1 MEPVTTVT
9 QRPQTELTI
18 FRWVQVIVIIVVI
31 ACNAYYL
38 HVVNIRYVPVSLRCE
53 HELLNKLENFADFK
67 IGDVLME
74 EFRYSQETFWPDTN
88 TVKGCPCHLK
98 TCVVKCCPFD
108 ESFHSKSNLTCSP
121 DDSLTVSST
130 ISDTTVYYRLEDAR
144 RDELQI
150 KNTNQSDFVVF
161 SNTKCL
167 HGKTERRIMFYEEV
181 EEAVLIEDGTV
192 LTGDLAYIDVDEYCI
207 ELLDGQSRIF
217 HFQCV
222 EYYKSIENIVRLIY
236 EFIDPEGWYISQ
248 ACLVITLLIY
258 VTLPQLRNLHGKL
271 LISYLIS
278 LVLLNAVLFAEMNL
292 NFHIPHTFVQFC
304 VLSIPSWVT
313 ILCVDLWLV
322 FSRPL
327 QFRYDSR
334 SGSRPQWGRFLI
346 YSAFGWGI
354 PLLFCTITHA
364 VGVNPGISDSC
375 PKFTLQRDPCFFNK
389 NRGIKLL
396 STLPTLFMLE
406 INFVLFLSLLFH
418 LRNHFNQTENISTE
432 SSRRHAQFARHNLRL
447 YFKLAFI
454 TGIDWLFIHICVS
467 DIFDNK
473 ISGVIAIIV
482 FYCQGFIIFVHSF

>member
-167 HGKTERRIMFYEEV
+167 HGKTEKRIRWNS
-181 EEAVLIEDGTV
+181 T
-192 LTGDLAYIDVDEYCI
+192 
-207 ELLDGQSRIF
+207 
-217 HFQCV
+217 
-222 EYYKSIENIVRLIY
+222 N
-236 EFIDPEGWYISQ
+236 W
-248 ACLVITLLIY
+248 
-258 VTLPQLRNLHGKL
+258 
-271 LISYLIS
+271 
-278 LVLLNAVLFAEMNL
+278 
-292 NFHIPHTFVQFC
+292 
-304 VLSIPSWVT
+304 
-313 ILCVDLWLV
+313 
-322 FSRPL
+322 
-327 QFRYDSR
+327 R
-334 SGSRPQWGRFLI
+334 SG
-346 YSAFGWGI
+346 
-354 PLLFCTITHA
+354 
-364 VGVNPGISDSC
+364 
-375 PKFTLQRDPCFFNK
+375 
-389 NRGIKLL
+389 
-396 STLPTLFMLE
+396 
-406 INFVLFLSLLFH
+406 
-418 LRNHFNQTENISTE
+418 
-432 SSRRHAQFARHNLRL
+432 L
-447 YFKLAFI
+447 YR
-454 TGIDWLFIHICVS
+454 CR
-467 DIFDNK
+467 
-473 ISGVIAIIV
+473 
-482 FYCQGFIIFVHSF
+482 